1 MAKRCVWRSCKEE
14 KEGDNLIVV
23 QFSNGNLS
31 NTDAVSFSMYSSKDS
46 ENPRK
51 KSRLI
56 VAAETDRLSYV
67 GNNFGTGSLR
77 CNTLCNYYV
86 GVLNKATK
94 NMEVHSAQLFNMQP
108 VIPGESTREDEPQKN
123 ASQSYRDKVDSLIEA
138 FGTNK
143 QKRALTSRRLNMVG
157 SEALQHAVAKAAN
170 RVIEQKGLEA
180 LEQDVAQTESLND
193 ASQHLPPCHPDADRP
208 EDVYPFDDLISPVE
222 YKALE
227 VPAQKLTELSPDDL
241 QKMEQDGSPRSVLV
255 QLQTLPTEGERRHRQ
270 ARCAWYLFQLIKLSQ
285 QKSNFNRKFSLEEG
299 CPRVIANKL
308 MKTFTAEVFSR
319 GRIQHVVPASMRVK
333 LAAYCLALLLHMGD
347 QMADLTLLHRDLGMK
362 EAKIVEV
369 AKAMGLKLSK
379 QLTTAG
385 GSLLEEHRMATLV
398 LPLVR
403 HEKPTMLRKRKKMR

>member
-143 QKRALTSRRLNMVG
+143 QK
-157 SEALQHAVAKAAN
+157 
-170 RVIEQKGLEA
+170 
-180 LEQDVAQTESLND
+180 
-193 ASQHLPPCHPDADRP
+193 
-208 EDVYPFDDLISPVE
+208 LISPVE

-362 EAKIVEV
+362 EANDHVGSALTTSPPLLRCRIVEV

-403 HEKPTMLRKRKKMR
+403 HEKPTMLRSRSPEARHLSCTAPCSSRLISAQQDVRFNSPQALQ